1 MDPCIFHADVNSA
14 FLSWS
19 AVERLQKDP
28 TALDLRKVPSAVGGD
43 ISKRHGIITAK
54 SIPAKKY
61 GIHTG
66 EPVVKALK
74 KCPDLILIPSSFQT
88 YRKFSSAFIRI
99 LKQHCS
105 VVEQASIDEAYL
117 DMTGEIQRDL
127 EQAARPESVRNMA
140 QNGFPQETAL
150 SVEEKLWRAC
160 AWQEALSIKNEI
172 RDTLGFTINVGIAKN
187 RLLAKTASDFSK
199 PDKIHTLYPEEIPA
213 KLWTLPI
220 GELHGCGHATA
231 EKLEQIGI
239 HTVGDAA
246 HADRK
251 LLQSLLGEKG
261 GIYIWN
267 SANGIGSS
275 SVHVFHDEAKSISNE
290 LTTRFDIT
298 ADNFEENA
306 PPLVHRLSASVARRM
321 QKAELYGTTV
331 GISVKTN
338 DFRRYSRQ
346 LKLPESTDRESDI
359 ETISLRL
366 LRQLVFGNDGLFA
379 SGKGVRLIGVAVSG
393 LDHGDFRQMN
403 LFDYMETHQ
412 DEVKKAARKKKLE
425 DMLQKIR
432 GKYGEGSIHKGTDSR

>member
-66 EPVVKALK
+66 EPVVKALQ

-150 SVEEKLWRAC
+150 SAEEKLWRAC

-275 SVHVFHDEAKSISNE
+275 SVHVSHDEAKSISNE

-306 PPLVHRLSASVARRM
+306 PPLVHRL
-321 QKAELYGTTV
+321 
-331 GISVKTN
+331 
-338 DFRRYSRQ
+338 RY
-346 LKLPESTDRESDI
+346 
-359 ETISLRL
+359 
-366 LRQLVFGNDGLFA
+366 
-379 SGKGVRLIGVAVSG
+379 
-393 LDHGDFRQMN
+393 
-403 LFDYMETHQ
+403 
-412 DEVKKAARKKKLE
+412 
-425 DMLQKIR
+425 
-432 GKYGEGSIHKGTDSR
+432 

>member
-1 MDPCIFHADVNSA
+1 M
-14 FLSWS
+14 
-19 AVERLQKDP
+19 
-28 TALDLRKVPSAVGGD
+28 
-43 ISKRHGIITAK
+43 
-54 SIPAKKY
+54 
-61 GIHTG
+61 
-66 EPVVKALK
+66 
-74 KCPDLILIPSSFQT
+74 
-88 YRKFSSAFIRI
+88 
-99 LKQHCS
+99 
-105 VVEQASIDEAYL
+105 
-117 DMTGEIQRDL
+117 
-127 EQAARPESVRNMA
+127 
-140 QNGFPQETAL
+140 
-150 SVEEKLWRAC
+150 
-160 AWQEALSIKNEI
+160 
-172 RDTLGFTINVGIAKN
+172 
-187 RLLAKTASDFSK
+187 
-199 PDKIHTLYPEEIPA
+199 
-213 KLWTLPI
+213 
-220 GELHGCGHATA
+220 
-231 EKLEQIGI
+231 
-239 HTVGDAA
+239 GDAA

-275 SVHVFHDEAKSISNE
+275 SVHVSHDEAKSISNE

-306 PPLVHRLSASVARRM
+306 PPLVRRLSASVARRM

-403 LFDYMETHQ
+403 LFDYMEDHQ
-412 DEVKKAARKKKLE
+412 EDVKKAERRKKLD
-425 DMLQKIR
+425 DMLQEIR
-432 GKYGEGSIHKGTDSR
+432 GKYGEGSIHKGTDGR

>member
-105 VVEQASIDEAYL
+105 AVEQASIDEAYL
-117 DMTGEIQRDL
+117 DMTGEIQRDM
-127 EQAARPESVRNMA
+127 ERAARPESFRNMA
-140 QNGFPQETAL
+140 QNGSPQENAL
-150 SVEEKLWRAC
+150 SAEEKLWRAC
-160 AWQEALSIKNEI
+160 AWRKALSIKDEI

-213 KLWTLPI
+213 KLWPLPI

-231 EKLEQIGI
+231 EKL
-239 HTVGDAA
+239 
-246 HADRK
+246 
-251 LLQSLLGEKG
+251 
-261 GIYIWN
+261 
-267 SANGIGSS
+267 
-275 SVHVFHDEAKSISNE
+275 
-290 LTTRFDIT
+290 
-298 ADNFEENA
+298 
-306 PPLVHRLSASVARRM
+306 
-321 QKAELYGTTV
+321 
-331 GISVKTN
+331 
-338 DFRRYSRQ
+338 
-346 LKLPESTDRESDI
+346 
-359 ETISLRL
+359 
-366 LRQLVFGNDGLFA
+366 
-379 SGKGVRLIGVAVSG
+379 
-393 LDHGDFRQMN
+393 
-403 LFDYMETHQ
+403 
-412 DEVKKAARKKKLE
+412 
-425 DMLQKIR
+425 
-432 GKYGEGSIHKGTDSR
+432 